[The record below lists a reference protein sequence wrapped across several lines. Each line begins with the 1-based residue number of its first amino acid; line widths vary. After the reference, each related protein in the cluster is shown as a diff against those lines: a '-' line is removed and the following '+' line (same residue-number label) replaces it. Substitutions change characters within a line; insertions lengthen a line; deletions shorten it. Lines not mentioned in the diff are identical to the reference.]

1 MLLTTNNVKMKKVY
15 SLSLALAFAV
25 ASMLSAFAQKVVQ
38 LPAPDDM
45 LVVNGGMG
53 GGNNDV
59 GTIYYGAV
67 PPNTGTKP
75 VLVFIHGYNSS
86 AQTWWVDN
94 DMYTRAFQAG
104 HRTAFVSVHPDQSYW
119 TNGTMFANML
129 NTICNAYGVSRVVV
143 IAHSKGGLDSDA
155 ALIHNNAWNRVERVI
170 TLGSPH
176 FGTPL
181 ADLASSGWTSWLG
194 AIFGQN
200 NNATKSLQTG
210 AAANFRNLT
219 DNHPN
224 RPRTNFR
231 TYGGSSYYGWLW
243 VSGVYLS
250 WNGGG
255 SSQCGNDGVVNY
267 NSTRRPNSAVIFG
280 CNDSRGTLNHS
291 DIAKGTPMWPHIAP
305 QLPSSLT
312 REIDNN
318 EITPARFNPTAVVSS
333 QVQFVSADKGKRSFS
348 VSNARQVKIRVFQ
361 ETSSIKVAASGDV
374 SLNLDAIYS
383 SESPNEKVY
392 LFEQRS
398 PNANFE
404 LSSDIPY
411 FAIIETDQNIEATLR
426 TDLNDEKFVYEQGEN
441 MNFNVSVSGA
451 AAQNVTGTLLRTS
464 DLEGAEDASQVAATL
479 QFKRIGNRFVAVQ
492 KGSLPTG
499 VYNVAIQV
507 QGASFVRHIVTSIAV
522 VASERSIIDNTQE
535 SALEGFGIYPNP
547 SNGEAKIYFEI
558 KEKGSHSVNIYD
570 LTGRKVYSQNIS
582 ELEAGKHQINWQ
594 ADGSLKNGI
603 YIYEL
608 ESNGKKVS
616 KKMILN
622 R

>member
-1 MLLTTNNVKMKKVY
+1 MKKIY
-15 SLSLALAFAV
+15 SFSLTIAFV
-25 ASMLSAFAQKVVQ
+25 FLTMLSASAQKEVQ
-38 LPAPDDM
+38 LPAPDNM

-67 PPNTGTKP
+67 PANSGTKP

-119 TNGTMFANML
+119 TNGPMFAGML
-129 NTICNAYGVSRVVV
+129 NTICNAYGVGRVVV
-143 IAHSKGGLDSDA
+143 IAHSKGGLDTDA

-181 ADLASSGWTSWLG
+181 ANLASSGWTSWLG

-210 AAANFRNLT
+210 AASAFRSQT

-224 RPRTNFR
+224 RPRTNVR
-231 TYGGSSYYGWLW
+231 TFGGWKYYGWLW
-243 VSGVYLS
+243 TSGVYLS

-267 NSTRRPNSAVIFG
+267 NSTRRPNASVIFG
-280 CNDSRGTLNHS
+280 CKDSRGGLNHS
-291 DIAKGTPMWPHIAP
+291 DIAKGTKMWQHIAL

-312 REIDNN
+312 REVDNA
-318 EITPARFNPTAVVSS
+318 ETTPTRYNPNAVVSS
-333 QVQFVSADKGKRSFS
+333 GAQFISADKGKRSFNIA
-348 VSNARQVKIRVFQ
+348 NARQVKISVYQ
-361 ETSSIKVAASGDV
+361 EKRSIKISAEGNVTA
-374 SLNLDAIYS
+374 NIDALYS
-383 SESPNEKVY
+383 NIDGNVVTY
-392 LFEQRS
+392 LFEQNA
-398 PNANFE
+398 PNATYNLDSE
-404 LSSDIPY
+404 LPY
-411 FAIIETDQNIEATLR
+411 FAIIETDEQIEATLR
-426 TDLNDEKFVYEQGEN
+426 TDLSEDKLVYEEGEN
-441 MNFNVSVSGA
+441 MNFNISVSGA
-451 AAQNVTGTLLRTS
+451 TAQSVTGTLLRTS
-464 DLEGAEDASQVAATL
+464 DVEGNEDHSQVASSL
-479 QFKRIGNRFVAVQ
+479 QFRRIGNRFVAFQ
-492 KGSLPTG
+492 KGNLPTG
-499 VYNVAIQV
+499 IYNVTIQV
-507 QGASFVRHIVTSIAV
+507 QGAAFTRHVVTSIAV
-522 VASERSIIDNTQE
+522 LGTDRSIMADNQE
-535 SALEGFGIYPNP
+535 ANTLDGFGIYPNP

-558 KEKGSHSVNIYD
+558 KDKGSHTLNIYD
-570 LTGRKVYSQNIS
+570 LTGRKIYSQNVS
-582 ELEAGKHQINWQ
+582 DLEAGKHQVSWQ

-608 ESNGKKVS
+608 ESNGKKMS